1 MREIQEQGAPYPWYV
16 PINVPDNEQST
27 ANFKIQVSD
36 PITTIKSYMIGTNIQ
51 HDSHLLSELQL
62 ANYEID
68 PDHPNDPPIKR
79 LILTPQTYAFII
91 YLDKTAVT
99 LYNKIKVVVNNLDN
113 DFTYDLEQHSD
124 TDIYY
129 LIDTN
134 YYGDGNQNKTL
145 PVEFTLIDSTNNSTV
160 VFGDDDDYGEDN
172 TPHNQ
177 LSTSFI
183 NLRKDLFTFDFGMQ
197 PEQ

>member
-1 MREIQEQGAPYPWYV
+1 MTQVQEQGVQYPWFV
-16 PINVPDNEQST
+16 PTIIPDEQQAN
-27 ANFKIQVSD
+27 ANFKIQVAN

-62 ANYEID
+62 ATYETD
-68 PDHPNDPPIKR
+68 PEHPNDPPIKR
-79 LILTPQTYAFII
+79 LLLSPQTYAFVI

-99 LYNKIKVVVNNLDN
+99 LYNKIKVIVNNLDN

-129 LIDTN
+129 LIDTS
-134 YYGDGNQNKTL
+134 YYGNGDNTKPL

-160 VFGDDDDYGEDN
+160 VFGDDDDYGEDD